1 MNKEKFFV
9 SLEGL
14 DGTGK
19 TTVAAAL
26 AEHLRAGGMPVTT
39 FHVPMV
45 PFESAKQYVAEQCDI
60 NTQFLFHL
68 TGVSDASRQIVVE
81 LTNASVICDRYIH
94 STLAYHR
101 AMGTTVQLSPESMGI
116 RWPDHV
122 FYLTADDERVR
133 RSRIDSRGAFDPGD
147 NLHFVEGGLLE
158 RIDEEYRRFSSVN
171 VVETSHLSILEV
183 VSAIAVRLGY
193 GR

>member
-1 MNKEKFFV
+1 MQREKFFV

-26 AEHLRAGGMPVTT
+26 AEHLRTGGMPVTT
-39 FHVPMV
+39 FHVPME
-45 PFESAKQYVAEQCDI
+45 PFESAKRYVAEQCDI

-68 TGVSDASRQIVVE
+68 TGVSDASRKIAVE
-81 LTNASVICDRYIH
+81 LTNASVICDRYIY

-101 AMGTTVQLSPESMGI
+101 AMGATVQLNPESMQI
-116 RWPDHV
+116 RWPDYV

-133 RSRIDSRGAFDPGD
+133 RSRIDRRGALDPSD
-147 NLHFVEGGLLE
+147 KLHFIEGGLLE
-158 RIDEEYRRFSSVN
+158 RIDEEYRRFNSVN
-171 VVETSHLSILEV
+171 VVETSHLSVLEV
-183 VSAIAVRLGY
+183 VSAIVAHLG
-193 GR
+193 